1 MTETNFTLP
10 IHDLAERHR
19 GVTRALGESYTEAA
33 RVCLDRHHVSPVT
46 FELRSKGN
54 TLDGVV
60 EWTSTDERTKGAWA
74 NEIDTTESGAYACA
88 LAAIELTSEMVAV
101 HRAETKTGADYYIA
115 PRGMEVSDL
124 EDCYRLEVSGVD
136 KAPVHI
142 VEGRLRLKLNQA
154 AKGKSNLPALAS
166 VIGFRA
172 KLVLVENLER

>member
-1 MTETNFTLP
+1 M
-10 IHDLAERHR
+10 RR
-19 GVTRALGESYTEAA
+19 QKQA
-33 RVCLDRHHVSPVT
+33 RIT
-46 FELRSKGN
+46 
-54 TLDGVV
+54 
-60 EWTSTDERTKGAWA
+60 
-74 NEIDTTESGAYACA
+74 
-88 LAAIELTSEMVAV
+88 
-101 HRAETKTGADYYIA
+101 YIA
-115 PRGMEVSDL
+115 PRGSEVNDL